1 MEQTK
6 RLKDI
11 VKGDT
16 FAYEIV
22 NDEEFKGRYLIFWET
37 GIHDERIKN
46 KPLMRLK
53 ITKDHNLPKN
63 EEEFQKLEDVITT
76 ITFME
81 ARFFP
86 LNFKNMEEDI
96 KEKSKVEVEADEFNY
111 LYTYTISIISFR
123 NIYKKFIYLENYN
136 INWDMKP
143 KEFWPWHPVNI
154 GSAFAYKK
162 DPFRFEEDCLRKY
175 KTYNLRRSSLW
186 KYTPAQRKAREKETE
201 DIINAGR
208 LVKQGVKAKMTVFD
222 LLEKMSD
229 ITSQLPMSI
238 KVNNKCYQIVIR
250 YDYYLR
256 KDDNVYRE
264 LINDLSANMP
274 PKDWLNLEI
283 EIITDEEYEES
294 LK

>member
-1 MEQTK
+1 M
-6 RLKDI
+6 
-11 VKGDT
+11 
-16 FAYEIV
+16 
-22 NDEEFKGRYLIFWET
+22 
-37 GIHDERIKN
+37 
-46 KPLMRLK
+46 
-53 ITKDHNLPKN
+53 
-63 EEEFQKLEDVITT
+63 
-76 ITFME
+76 
-81 ARFFP
+81 
-86 LNFKNMEEDI
+86 
-96 KEKSKVEVEADEFNY
+96 
-111 LYTYTISIISFR
+111 
-123 NIYKKFIYLENYN
+123 
-136 INWDMKP
+136 
-143 KEFWPWHPVNI
+143 
-154 GSAFAYKK
+154 
-162 DPFRFEEDCLRKY
+162 
-175 KTYNLRRSSLW
+175 
-186 KYTPAQRKAREKETE
+186 KETE

>member
-123 NIYKKFIYLENYN
+123 NIYKKFIYLGNYN

-162 DPFRFEEDCLRKY
+162 DPFRFEEDCLEDY
-175 KTYNLRRSSLW
+175 KVYNLRRSSLW

-208 LVKQGVKAKMTVFD
+208 LVKQGAKAKMTVFD

-238 KVNNKCYQIVIR
+238 KVNNKCYQIVTR

-283 EIITDEEYEES
+283 EMITDEEFEES